1 MVGLK
6 KGLILGISGL
16 ALLSSISLYSQNQ
29 KFQKDNS
36 ERNLETKTTNYLIED
51 TIKEYESEYILS
63 KRKEFVKNAR
73 EYLGKE
79 WIWWGRLTKKNPG
92 IDCLGLIFLSY
103 AKTFNKKWTEI
114 SVYPSEIVKKE
125 QIGKPVEGLEG
136 VLTKDIDFSKL
147 KEGDIIYLLSLN
159 KIDDVPLAKING
171 VNYWPWHTGIYSN
184 KKENLFLHA
193 KPQYK
198 VVEQNFKDY
207 IQQTSEGIFVTRI
220 Y

>member
-1 MVGLK
+1 MAGFK

-16 ALLSSISLYSQNQ
+16 ALLSSISLCSQNQ
-29 KFQKDNS
+29 KFQEKKD
-36 ERNLETKTTNYLIED
+36 LENKTINYLVKD
-51 TIKEYESEYILS
+51 TIKEYESKDILL
-63 KRKEFVKNAR
+63 KRKEFVENAEKYLETEYIWGGRMTKN
-73 EYLGKE
+73 
-79 WIWWGRLTKKNPG
+79 NPG
-92 IDCLGLIFLSY
+92 LDCLGLIFLPY

-114 SVYPSEIVKKE
+114 SVNPSEIVKNE
-125 QIGKPVEGLEG
+125 QLGKPVKGLEG
-136 VLTKDIDFSKL
+136 VLKENIDFSKL

-159 KIDDVPLAKING
+159 KIGDKPLAKING
-171 VNYWPWHTGIYSN
+171 NKYWPWHTGIYSN

-193 KPQYK
+193 KPGYK